1 MRSLIGIVLVATTA
15 TALAAFAPASSARA
29 QNAKAHKGAAERAIV
44 KERWCEAVFLYSK
57 LDDVDP
63 NPEWALQAAD
73 AAQFADDRGRAVA
86 LYKSALARAPKHP
99 RARAMEQSI
108 SALEKLI
115 GKSGN
120 GTACG
125 MPTPECGN
133 GVVEGSETCDDG
145 NRSAGD
151 SCPATC
157 TGTSQSAKPVT
168 GLPSVPVVV
177 PPVVPVVP
185 VKPVVTTPPP
195 PPPVVVAPP
204 PPPPKVTPPP
214 PPPPPPPTAT
224 LPVQRSDPSAG
235 GATLCTI
242 IKPVKAFVK
251 GDWKTFEFGSTLTIK
266 STGPQWTMIE
276 TPNGD
281 QGKVAASVMEGA
293 CGKEEP
299 APGSPTT
306 TPAPAATSAE
316 KPETPVISRSPEPIK
331 FDDGSGDDENKRDV
345 LDDPPETKSD
355 VTEKSTVVDAP
366 DSSDS
371 SDDEDKE
378 PDTRSIEPLRN
389 ENEPAAIAPEVEEA
403 EGGGIGGWLVL
414 GAGAL
419 FTAGGATAA
428 VWGALPY
435 FEYTG
440 LCQAGFGATNCPA
453 LSSIGEDYSAE
464 TDPEDRANLADDAA
478 DLRQDVDNAAQA
490 WDEGSNGGVL
500 PTGRFVMAGGIGAAG
515 LGVGLMVTGLIIA
528 LSGGEGEDVEEEES
542 E

>member
-1 MRSLIGIVLVATTA
+1 MRSLLGIALVAT
-15 TALAAFAPASSARA
+15 ALSALAPASSARA

-44 KERWCEAVFLYSK
+44 KERWCEAVFLYAK

-73 AAQFADDRGRAVA
+73 AAQFADDRARAVA
-86 LYKSALARAPKHP
+86 LYKSALSRAPKHP

-108 SALEKLI
+108 SALEKVI
-115 GKSGN
+115 GKSGA

-125 MPTPECGN
+125 VPTPECGN

-157 TGTSQSAKPVT
+157 TGTAQSAKPVT
-168 GLPSVPVVV
+168 GLPAPPLVIVPPIVPVKPVVVVPVVV
-177 PPVVPVVP
+177 PP
-185 VKPVVTTPPP
+185 PPP
-195 PPPVVVAPP
+195 PVKPVVVAPP
-204 PPPPKVTPPP
+204 PPPPPPVTP
-214 PPPPPPPTAT
+214 TVA
-224 LPVQRSDPSAG
+224 LPVQRSDPNAG
-235 GATLCTI
+235 GATLCMI

-251 GDWKTFEFGSTLTIK
+251 GDWKTFEFGTTLTIK

-276 TPNGD
+276 TPQGD

-299 APGSPTT
+299 APVKAGV
-306 TPAPAATSAE
+306 APATSSTT
-316 KPETPVISRSPEPIK
+316 KPDTPVITRSPEAMK
-331 FDDGSGDDENKRDV
+331 FDDGAPDSDTRDV
-345 LDDPPETKSD
+345 LDDPPPESKP
-355 VTEKSTVVDAP
+355 TVVEP
-366 DSSDS
+366 
-371 SDDEDKE
+371 EEKEPEEKE
-378 PDTRSIEPLRN
+378 PDTKSIEPLHN
-389 ENEPAAIAPEVEEA
+389 EREPAAEAPEVEEA
-403 EGGGIGGWLVL
+403 AGGGIGGWLVL

-419 FTAGGATAA
+419 FTVGGGTAA

-453 LSSIGEDYSAE
+453 LDAIGNDYKSEANA
-464 TDPEDRANLADDAA
+464 EDRAKIADDAA
-478 DLRQDVDNAAQA
+478 DLRKDVDNAAQA
-490 WDEGSNGGVL
+490 WDEGGNGGAI
-500 PTGRFVMAGGIGAAG
+500 PTGRFVMAGGVGAAG

-528 LSGGEGEDVEEEES
+528 LSGGGSEAADEEES